1 MSLALITGASRGIG
15 RSIAHVLAQS
25 GHDLVL
31 NYRSNTAL
39 AEELASELRQLGR
52 EIYLAKFD
60 VGGGEATQ
68 TAVTELVK
76 KVGCPDILVNNAGIT
91 KDGLFAMLG
100 REAWE
105 SVLSTNLGSFYSVTR
120 PILRQMLR
128 RRSGRIISIASVSGV
143 RGNPGQVN
151 YSASKAGLIG
161 ATKALALEVAPR
173 NITVNAIAPGFIET
187 DMVKDLPMEDIIS
200 AIPMKRPGR
209 PEDIAHAVAF
219 LASESAGYITGQVLG
234 VNGGLYT

>member
-68 TAVTELVK
+68 NAVTELVK